1 MIGLD
6 TNVLA
11 RLFVD
16 DDADQARRARRFV
29 AQRCTQHDPGFVDRV
44 ALCELVSVLSSVHGY
59 RRSEIAPVIEKLLA
73 SRDIVLEDDGVVRAA
88 LRTFMARNVD
98 FADALIAE
106 VNRARGCEAT
116 ASFDRRAA
124 KLHGFVG
131 VS

>member
-16 DDADQARRARRFV
+16 DDMAQARAARRFV
-29 AQRCTQHDPGFVDRV
+29 ADQCSPRDPAFVDRV
-44 ALCELVSVLSSVHGY
+44 ALCEMVWVLTSVHGY
-59 RRSEIAPVIEKLLA
+59 SRAAVAEIVDRLLTTEDILLEDSEI
-73 SRDIVLEDDGVVRAA
+73 VRAA
-88 LRTFMARNVD
+88 LRTFRIRGVG
-98 FADALIAE
+98 FADALIGE

-116 ASFDRRAA
+116 ATFDRGAA
-124 KLHGFVG
+124 RLDGFVR